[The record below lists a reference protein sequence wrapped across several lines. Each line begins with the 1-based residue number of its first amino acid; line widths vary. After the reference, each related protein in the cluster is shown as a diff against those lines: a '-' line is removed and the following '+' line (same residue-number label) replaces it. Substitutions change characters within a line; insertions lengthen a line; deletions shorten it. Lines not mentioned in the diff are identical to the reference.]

1 MNGGYPCKHILAYS
15 HKHRQVSNKAGDQGM
30 TFDEL
35 TVTLKEIDHK
45 SFSLDGYL
53 CEFYNATWHF
63 VGLDLLQYIGKLLN
77 LEH

>member
-1 MNGGYPCKHILAYS
+1 
-15 HKHRQVSNKAGDQGM
+15 M